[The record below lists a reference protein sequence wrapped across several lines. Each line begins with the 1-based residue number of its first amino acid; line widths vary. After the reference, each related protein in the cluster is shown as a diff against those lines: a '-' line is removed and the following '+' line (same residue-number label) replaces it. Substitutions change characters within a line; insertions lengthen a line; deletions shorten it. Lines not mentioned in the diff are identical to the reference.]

1 MARTGLPGCL
11 AGSLGGAL
19 LDSLL
24 TIWDTPTMSAVSSP
38 LPAPRGRHPRVP
50 AEFEDA
56 TVWAAWLYY
65 VDSLTQ
71 SDIADVLGVSRA
83 TVIKMLQDAR
93 DRGVVSIRINPDIT
107 HRARLSRDFAARFG
121 LEAVTIVPSLEGAAL
136 EPRLGE
142 AAALVLAESLED
154 GDIVG
159 VAWGRTVTAVARSI
173 SPPQGVGSL
182 TVVQVSGSSTGRSAE
197 FSPELCSTLLA
208 NRLGA
213 RCVNLLAPAILSSA
227 ALRDQ
232 LMAEPALMRQRDVIM
247 SANRILFGVGDL
259 NPTATIRSVE
269 MMDEATIDALV
280 TRGAVAVIIGQMV
293 DADGRPLSDPIFDRM
308 VGITLEEV
316 KRVPYRLCVAGGLS
330 KLEAIA
336 SMLRG
341 GYATHLVIDSAT
353 AEALMA

>member
-1 MARTGLPGCL
+1 MSDSPTLSSSRSRL
-11 AGSLGGAL
+11 A
-19 LDSLL
+19 
-24 TIWDTPTMSAVSSP
+24 
-38 LPAPRGRHPRVP
+38 RVP

-93 DRGVVSIRINPDIT
+93 DRGVVSIRINPDT
-107 HRARLSRDFAARFG
+107 VQRAQLARDFAARYG
-121 LEAVTIVPSLEGAAL
+121 LASVSVVPSLEGAPI
-136 EPRLGE
+136 EHRLGE
-142 AAALVLAESLED
+142 AAALVLADALEP

-159 VAWGRTVTAVARSI
+159 VAWGRTVMAMARAI
-173 SPPQGVGSL
+173 SPPPGIGPL
-182 TVVQVSGSSTGRSAE
+182 TVVQVSGSSTGRSAD

-227 ALRDQ
+227 SLRDQ
-232 LMAEPALMRQRDVIM
+232 LLAEPALMRQREVIH
-247 SANRILFGVGDL
+247 SANRIVFGVGDL
-259 NPTATIRSVE
+259 LPTATIRSVE
-269 MMDEATIDALV
+269 MMDEPTIDALV
-280 TRGAVAVIIGQMV
+280 ARGAEAVIIGQMI
-293 DADGRPLSDPIFDRM
+293 DTGGQPMSDPIFDRM
-308 VGITLEEV
+308 VGITLEEL
-316 KRVPYRLCVAGGLS
+316 KRVPYRLCVAGGLA
-330 KLEAIA
+330 KREAIA
-336 SMLRG
+336 ATMRG